1 MLVSGRVL
9 CDWFPECCNQGQW
22 FSMKLNWLAIVR
34 GFPYSATSWGQSV
47 WDNYTN
53 AKRTWILCII
63 LLTTCN
69 WKNHSRNTTVSINWR
84 PGPCAM
90 NIGYL
95 HVPPTPNHHLC
106 HLTWCRPGRTRLHRA
121 CDRFAA
127 SITRRKSHGNWRGLS
142 GSKRKNTTKQ
152 TKVWNMPMVHGWISI
167 KNKMWYHFRK
177 TSWVDHLVK
186 CHLTL
191 SDQVSRE
198 DINHLACL
206 SCHLSWG
213 PALCFRQHWCLEAL
227 TKKHE
232 LVIHMI
238 SWGGCA
244 VVVARKT
251 YMTAWWLLD
260 MIWYSTTLTLQW
272 IWVFKPKCLFQILF
286 LESSHALLPMFGN
299 PFKKLLPSTR
309 KSFYPTRRT
318 TWEECRIRHLST
330 MKQSTI

>member
-34 GFPYSATSWGQSV
+34 GFPYLATSWGQSV

-69 WKNHSRNTTVSINWR
+69 CKNHSRNTTVSINWR

-177 TSWVDHLVK
+177 TSWGHQPSCMSVMSPFLRSR
-186 CHLTL
+186 TL
-191 SDQVSRE
+191 LQAALMPGSLNKETWVGDSHDFLRRLCSGSGKKNIH
-198 DINHLACL
+198 DCL
-206 SCHLSWG
+206 
-213 PALCFRQHWCLEAL
+213 
-227 TKKHE
+227 
-232 LVIHMI
+232 
-238 SWGGCA
+238 
-244 VVVARKT
+244 
-251 YMTAWWLLD
+251 MTPWYD
-260 MIWYSTTLTLQW
+260 M
-272 IWVFKPKCLFQILF
+272 VFNDTNII
-286 LESSHALLPMFGN
+286 MDMG
-299 PFKKLLPSTR
+299 
-309 KSFYPTRRT
+309 
-318 TWEECRIRHLST
+318 I
-330 MKQSTI
+330 